1 MANRNLLKEAIA
13 DAKSVKEAAIANAK
27 AALEEAF
34 TPYLKEKFSAKLA
47 EMEEEDMYEAD
58 KEMDETYSEEGM
70 EEMSNPVMRRGL
82 KGDDKEEK
90 RTEKMREESEVEEMD
105 LDELLAELDEE
116 MGKDEDMEETL
127 NEAEEE
133 EMEMDSEEEE
143 EGEEDDEI
151 DLEDMTEDELKD
163 LIEDVIEDMVR
174 AGELEAGEKF
184 EDDEE
189 EEDIDIDMEDEEEM
203 VSERKHYGGNKGDKP
218 RKSTAKEKDELLKE
232 EVINEN
238 LVADFMIFLRT
249 NPEAIILGTP
259 VLLASLVAVAQGGI
273 AAIKKLAS
281 QGGKIG
287 KLAQDFIDVGKDVA
301 SAASKSAGRLEEEDM
316 MDEGVLDKLKDLYT
330 DKELLS
336 KIITVDGEKVSI
348 KDLLKLAGQGASDAI
363 SREGVEEDKRTDAEE
378 EGYLDGMRDEK
389 KDMMKE
395 IEELASTLS
404 ETKLLNAKLLYT
416 NKIFRAKNLNETQKV
431 KVLEAFDKATSVR
444 DAKLI
449 YETLTTV
456 KETKTAVTESM
467 RGMASKAAGM
477 APEKKPILEV
487 NDQFARWQILAGIKR
502 N

>member
-1 MANRNLLKEAIA
+1 MKEAIA

-47 EMEEEDMYEAD
+47 EMETEEGMYYEDD
-58 KEMDETYSEEGM
+58 KEMEENYSEGEV
-70 EEMSNPVMRRGL
+70 EEMSNYT
-82 KGDDKEEK
+82 EEK
-90 RTEKMREESEVEEMD
+90 RTEKMREKPEVEEMD

-116 MGKDEDMEETL
+116 MSKEKEMEETL

-133 EMEMDSEEEE
+133 TEEEE
-143 EGEEDDEI
+143 SEEVEGEEDDEI

-163 LIEDVIEDMVR
+163 LIEDVIADMVR

-184 EDDEE
+184 EDEEDDEDDEE
-189 EEDIDIDMEDEEEM
+189 IDFEEEDEEEI
-203 VSERKHYGGNKGDKP
+203 VSERKHYGGSKENIPSAKRGKIKKD
-218 RKSTAKEKDELLKE
+218 TAE
-232 EVINEN
+232 EE
-238 LVADFMIFLRT
+238 
-249 NPEAIILGTP
+249 
-259 VLLASLVAVAQGGI
+259 GI
-273 AAIKKLAS
+273 ADYERSKK
-281 QGGKIG
+281 K
-287 KLAQDFIDVGKDVA
+287 
-301 SAASKSAGRLEEEDM
+301 
-316 MDEGVLDKLKDLYT
+316 MDEGVIDKLKDLYT

-336 KIITVDGEKVSI
+336 KIITIDGEKVSI
-348 KDLLKLAGQGASDAI
+348 QDLINLVKSGAPA
-363 SREGVEEDKRTDAEE
+363 REGMNRTEDE
-378 EGYLDGMRDEK
+378 MDEMK
-389 KDMMKE
+389 KE

-431 KVLEAFDKATSVR
+431 KVLEAFDKAASVR

>member
-1 MANRNLLKEAIA
+1 MKEAIA

-34 TPYLKEKFSAKLA
+34 TPYLKERFSAKLA
-47 EMEEEDMYEAD
+47 EMELEEDVYEAD
-58 KEMDETYSEEGM
+58 EETTDENYSEGEV
-70 EEMSNPVMRRGL
+70 EEMSNS
-82 KGDDKEEK
+82 KEEK
-90 RTEKMREESEVEEMD
+90 PGVDEMN

-116 MGKDEDMEETL
+116 LSEDENMEETL

-133 EMEMDSEEEE
+133 TEEEE
-143 EGEEDDEI
+143 SEEVEGEEDDEI

-163 LIEDVIEDMVR
+163 LIEDVIADMVR

-184 EDDEE
+184 EDDEDDE
-189 EEDIDIDMEDEEEM
+189 EIDFEEEDEEEI
-203 VSERKHYGGNKGDKP
+203 VSERKHYGGNDDNIP
-218 RKSTAKEKDELLKE
+218 SAK
-232 EVINEN
+232 
-238 LVADFMIFLRT
+238 R
-249 NPEAIILGTP
+249 
-259 VLLASLVAVAQGGI
+259 
-273 AAIKKLAS
+273 
-281 QGGKIG
+281 GKI
-287 KLAQDFIDVGKDVA
+287 
-301 SAASKSAGRLEEEDM
+301 
-316 MDEGVLDKLKDLYT
+316 
-330 DKELLS
+330 
-336 KIITVDGEKVSI
+336 
-348 KDLLKLAGQGASDAI
+348 
-363 SREGVEEDKRTDAEE
+363 KRDTAEE
-378 EGYLDGMRDEK
+378 EGIADYEKSEK
-389 KDMMKE
+389 KMDEEVNESIGMDILTKIGDKFPELLDTITNVASQMQTSPEGLLSVGAGLAGVAAIPALVSILKKGTGATVNALKAIKGKTNEAEKDKREDMMRE

>member
-1 MANRNLLKEAIA
+1 LKEAIA

-47 EMEEEDMYEAD
+47 EMEAEDMDEA
-58 KEMDETYSEEGM
+58 KEEMDENYSEEGM

-232 EVINEN
+232 EEVSEIIDP
-238 LVADFMIFLRT
+238 VSIIITTIAS
-249 NPEAIILGTP
+249 ILG
-259 VLLASLVAVAQGGI
+259 ASGGA
-273 AAIKKLAS
+273 AAIMSKLEKMAAKDP
-281 QGGKIG
+281 GGKADKVYKFLTSLG
-287 KLAQDFIDVGKDVA
+287 K
-301 SAASKSAGRLEEEDM
+301 AG
-316 MDEGVLDKLKDLYT
+316 
-330 DKELLS
+330 
-336 KIITVDGEKVSI
+336 
-348 KDLLKLAGQGASDAI
+348 SDAAG
-363 SREGVEEDKRTDAEE
+363 SSVKEDDRTDAEE

-389 KDMMKE
+389 EDMMRE

>member
-47 EMEEEDMYEAD
+47 EMEAEEGMYEEDEKEMEENYSEGEMKETK
-58 KEMDETYSEEGM
+58 KEMDEASDDMDEAKT
-70 EEMSNPVMRRGL
+70 EM
-82 KGDDKEEK
+82 D
-90 RTEKMREESEVEEMD
+90 EMD

-116 MGKDEDMEETL
+116 MGKDKDMEETL

-133 EMEMDSEEEE
+133 EMKMEAEEEE

-189 EEDIDIDMEDEEEM
+189 EEDIDIDMEEEEEM
-203 VSERKHYGGNKGDKP
+203 VSERKHYGGKKGDKP

-232 EVINEN
+232 E
-238 LVADFMIFLRT
+238 DMI
-249 NPEAIILGTP
+249 
-259 VLLASLVAVAQGGI
+259 
-273 AAIKKLAS
+273 
-281 QGGKIG
+281 
-287 KLAQDFIDVGKDVA
+287 
-301 SAASKSAGRLEEEDM
+301 
-316 MDEGVLDKLKDLYT
+316 DEGIMDKIKAIYDDPEVLGKF
-330 DKELLS
+330 
-336 KIITVDGEKVSI
+336 ITVDGKKMSL
-348 KDLLKLAGQGASDAI
+348 KDFLKMAGSAAGAAK
-363 SREGVEEDKRTDAEE
+363 RMEETDE
-378 EGYLDGMRDEK
+378 MDEMK
-389 KDMMKE
+389 KE

-431 KVLEAFDKATSVR
+431 KVLEAFDKAASVR

-487 NDQFARWQILAGIKR
+487 NDQFARWQILAGIKK

>member
-47 EMEEEDMYEAD
+47 EMELEEGTYEAD
-58 KEMDETYSEEGM
+58 EEMEENYSEG
-70 EEMSNPVMRRGL
+70 
-82 KGDDKEEK
+82 
-90 RTEKMREESEVEEMD
+90 EVEEMSKHTEEKPEVD
-105 LDELLAELDEE
+105 EMNLDELLAELDDEMSNEE
-116 MGKDEDMEETL
+116 KMEETL
-127 NEAEEE
+127 NEAEEDMDMDD
-133 EMEMDSEEEE
+133 MEMDSEEE

-184 EDDEE
+184 EDDE

-336 KIITVDGEKVSI
+336 KIITIDGEKVSI

>member
-1 MANRNLLKEAIA
+1 MANRDLLKEAIA

-47 EMEEEDMYEAD
+47 EMEAEEMEEA
-58 KEMDETYSEEGM
+58 KEEMDENYGKEEM
-70 EEMSNPVMRRGL
+70 EETKTEMDEAADEM
-82 KGDDKEEK
+82 DEAKEE
-90 RTEKMREESEVEEMD
+90 MDEMD

-116 MGKDEDMEETL
+116 MGKEEEMEETL
-127 NEAEEE
+127 NEQEEE

-143 EGEEDDEI
+143 VEGEEGDEEI
-151 DLEDMTEDELKD
+151 DLEDMTEEELKD

-184 EDDEE
+184 EGEEDE

-203 VSERKHYGGNKGDKP
+203 VAERAYYGKNKGDKD
-218 RKSTAKEKDELLKE
+218 RKSTAKEKGELVK
-232 EVINEN
+232 
-238 LVADFMIFLRT
+238 
-249 NPEAIILGTP
+249 
-259 VLLASLVAVAQGGI
+259 
-273 AAIKKLAS
+273 
-281 QGGKIG
+281 
-287 KLAQDFIDVGKDVA
+287 
-301 SAASKSAGRLEEEDM
+301 EEEDM
-316 MDEGVLDKLKDLYT
+316 MDEGVLDKLRDLYT

-348 KDLLKLAGQGASDAI
+348 KDLLQLAASGAAGGMKKSGAGKGPFNTEE
-363 SREGVEEDKRTDAEE
+363 SVE
-378 EGYLDGMRDEK
+378 MDEMK
-389 KDMMKE
+389 KE
-395 IEELASTLS
+395 IEELASTLA

-431 KVLEAFDKATSVR
+431 KVLEAFDKATSVK

-467 RGMASKAAGM
+467 RGMASKAAGI

-487 NDQFARWQILAGIKR
+487 NDQFARWQILAGIKK

>member
-1 MANRNLLKEAIA
+1 VDKTMANRNLLKEAIA

-34 TPYLKEKFSAKLA
+34 TPYLKERFSAKLA
-47 EMEEEDMYEAD
+47 EMELEEDVYEAD
-58 KEMDETYSEEGM
+58 EETTDENYSEGEV
-70 EEMSNPVMRRGL
+70 EEMSNS
-82 KGDDKEEK
+82 KEEK
-90 RTEKMREESEVEEMD
+90 PGVDEMN

-116 MGKDEDMEETL
+116 LSEDENMEETL

-133 EMEMDSEEEE
+133 TEEEE
-143 EGEEDDEI
+143 SEEVEGEEDDEI

-163 LIEDVIEDMVR
+163 LIEDVIADMVR

-184 EDDEE
+184 EDDEDDE
-189 EEDIDIDMEDEEEM
+189 EIDFEEEDEEEI
-203 VSERKHYGGNKGDKP
+203 VSERKHYGGNDDNI
-218 RKSTAKEKDELLKE
+218 SSAK
-232 EVINEN
+232 
-238 LVADFMIFLRT
+238 R
-249 NPEAIILGTP
+249 
-259 VLLASLVAVAQGGI
+259 
-273 AAIKKLAS
+273 
-281 QGGKIG
+281 GKI
-287 KLAQDFIDVGKDVA
+287 
-301 SAASKSAGRLEEEDM
+301 
-316 MDEGVLDKLKDLYT
+316 
-330 DKELLS
+330 
-336 KIITVDGEKVSI
+336 
-348 KDLLKLAGQGASDAI
+348 
-363 SREGVEEDKRTDAEE
+363 KRDTAEE
-378 EGYLDGMRDEK
+378 EGIADYEKSEK
-389 KDMMKE
+389 KMDEEVNESIGMDILTKIGDKFPELLDTITNVASQMQTSPEGLLSVGAGLAGVAAIPALVSILKKGTGATVNALKAIKGKTNEAEKDKREDMMRE

>member
-1 MANRNLLKEAIA
+1 VDKTMANRNLLKEAIA

-34 TPYLKEKFSAKLA
+34 TPYLKERFSAKLA
-47 EMEEEDMYEAD
+47 EMELEEGTYEEANT
-58 KEMDETYSEEGM
+58 EMEENYSEG
-70 EEMSNPVMRRGL
+70 
-82 KGDDKEEK
+82 
-90 RTEKMREESEVEEMD
+90 EVEEMSKD
-105 LDELLAELDEE
+105 TKEKPEVDEMNLDELLAELDNELSDEE
-116 MGKDEDMEETL
+116 KMEETL

-133 EMEMDSEEEE
+133 TEEEESEEE

-163 LIEDVIEDMVR
+163 LIEDVIADMVR

-184 EDDEE
+184 EDDEDDE
-189 EEDIDIDMEDEEEM
+189 EIDFEEEDEEEI
-203 VSERKHYGGNKGDKP
+203 VSERKHYGGNDDNIP
-218 RKSTAKEKDELLKE
+218 SAK
-232 EVINEN
+232 
-238 LVADFMIFLRT
+238 R
-249 NPEAIILGTP
+249 
-259 VLLASLVAVAQGGI
+259 
-273 AAIKKLAS
+273 
-281 QGGKIG
+281 GKI
-287 KLAQDFIDVGKDVA
+287 
-301 SAASKSAGRLEEEDM
+301 
-316 MDEGVLDKLKDLYT
+316 
-330 DKELLS
+330 
-336 KIITVDGEKVSI
+336 
-348 KDLLKLAGQGASDAI
+348 
-363 SREGVEEDKRTDAEE
+363 KRDTAEE
-378 EGYLDGMRDEK
+378 EGIADYEKSEK
-389 KDMMKE
+389 KMDEEVNESIGMDILTKIGDKFPELLDTITNVASQMQTSPEGLLSVGAGLAGVAAIPALVSILKKGTGATVNALKAIKGKTNEAEKDKREDMMRE

>member
-47 EMEEEDMYEAD
+47 EMEAEDMDEA
-58 KEMDETYSEEGM
+58 KEEMDENYSEEGM
-70 EEMSNPVMRRGL
+70 EEMSNPVMRHGL

-105 LDELLAELDEE
+105 LEELLAELDEE
-116 MGKDEDMEETL
+116 MGKDKEVEETL

-184 EDDEE
+184 EDEDE
-189 EEDIDIDMEDEEEM
+189 EEDIDIDMEDEEEI
-203 VSERKHYGGNKGDKP
+203 VAERAYYGKNKGDKP

-232 EVINEN
+232 E
-238 LVADFMIFLRT
+238 
-249 NPEAIILGTP
+249 
-259 VLLASLVAVAQGGI
+259 
-273 AAIKKLAS
+273 
-281 QGGKIG
+281 
-287 KLAQDFIDVGKDVA
+287 
-301 SAASKSAGRLEEEDM
+301 EDM
-316 MDEGVLDKLKDLYT
+316 MDEGVIDQLKAVYNDPEFLGKL
-330 DKELLS
+330 
-336 KIITVDGEKVSI
+336 ITVDGKKMSL
-348 KDLLKLAGQGASDAI
+348 KDFLAMAGSAAAGGMRKSGAGKGPFNT
-363 SREGVEEDKRTDAEE
+363 EGVEEDKRTDAEE

-389 KDMMKE
+389 KDMMRE

>member
-1 MANRNLLKEAIA
+1 
-13 DAKSVKEAAIANAK
+13 
-27 AALEEAF
+27 
-34 TPYLKEKFSAKLA
+34 
-47 EMEEEDMYEAD
+47 
-58 KEMDETYSEEGM
+58 MDENYSEEGM

-232 EVINEN
+232 EEDINEIDLN
-238 LVADFMIFLRT
+238 VTDM
-249 NPEAIILGTP
+249 EA
-259 VLLASLVAVAQGGI
+259 LLSMLAGGI
-273 AAIKKLAS
+273 GVPLTVLAATYAKDGIEAVKRLIK
-281 QGGKIG
+281 GK
-287 KLAQDFIDVGKDVA
+287 K
-301 SAASKSAGRLEEEDM
+301 AGMEEGDE
-316 MDEGVLDKLKDLYT
+316 MDEMK
-330 DKELLS
+330 
-336 KIITVDGEKVSI
+336 
-348 KDLLKLAGQGASDAI
+348 
-363 SREGVEEDKRTDAEE
+363 
-378 EGYLDGMRDEK
+378 
-389 KDMMKE
+389 KE

-431 KVLEAFDKATSVR
+431 KVLEAFDKAASVR

>member
-1 MANRNLLKEAIA
+1 VDKTMANRNLLKEAIA

-47 EMEEEDMYEAD
+47 EMEAEDMDEA
-58 KEMDETYSEEGM
+58 KEEMDENYSEEGM

-90 RTEKMREESEVEEMD
+90 RTEKMREESEMEEMD

-116 MGKDEDMEETL
+116 MGKDKDMEENL
-127 NEAEEE
+127 NEDARTDAEEE
-133 EMEMDSEEEE
+133 GYEDGMEDEKED
-143 EGEEDDEI
+143 EEDDEI

-189 EEDIDIDMEDEEEM
+189 EDIDIDIEDEEEITEM
-203 VSERKHYGGNKGDKP
+203 KKQGYDDREDESVSARRGKEADKKQSFKARRDDSYGKFGKRDAEAAGKASGPGKNK
-218 RKSTAKEKDELLKE
+218 
-232 EVINEN
+232 INKEN
-238 LVADFMIFLRT
+238 L
-249 NPEAIILGTP
+249 N
-259 VLLASLVAVAQGGI
+259 
-273 AAIKKLAS
+273 
-281 QGGKIG
+281 
-287 KLAQDFIDVGKDVA
+287 
-301 SAASKSAGRLEEEDM
+301 EEEDM
-316 MDEGVLDKLKDLYT
+316 MDEGVIDQLKAVYNDPEVLGKL
-330 DKELLS
+330 
-336 KIITVDGEKVSI
+336 ITVDGKKMSL
-348 KDLLKLAGQGASDAI
+348 KDFLKMAGSAAAGGMRKSGAGKGPFNT
-363 SREGVEEDKRTDAEE
+363 EGVEEDKRTDAEE

-389 KDMMKE
+389 EDMMRE